1 MKERQKQPPGAF
13 CKKCVVKDF
22 VKFAGKYL
30 CWSILF
36 HKAADLRRETLLK
49 IDSNTGDFL

>member
-13 CKKCVVKDF
+13 CKKCVVKGF